1 VIAIFVVAFVVLPFC
16 VGYVFLVSRLARS
29 NTTSLLWL
37 KAGGILAAPRLAVFW
52 LLVVLWWTE
61 RLTLVH
67 MPLLL
72 FLIPEAFFL
81 PRNVAWTLPKALPAS
96 AILLAGSF
104 LWAGLAV
111 LAVTR
116 RQRVLS

>member
-1 VIAIFVVAFVVLPFC
+1 MISIFVVALVVLPFC
-16 VGYVFLVSRLARS
+16 VGYVFLVSRLARNNS
-29 NTTSLLWL
+29 HSLLWL

-52 LLVVLWWTE
+52 LLVILWWTE

-67 MPLLL
+67 LPLLL

-81 PRNVAWTLPKALPAS
+81 PRNVAWTLPKALLTS
-96 AILLAGSF
+96 GILLAGSF
-104 LWAGLAV
+104 VWAGLVV

-116 RQRVLS
+116 KKRTLN